1 MEIQSS
7 INQGLPRSK
16 GNTATLIGSDGSTKS
31 VVSSIMSK
39 EEEVPAVEE
48 IVPEEKR
55 HTLAGEYEKTL
66 TEGYSEWR
74 NKSIE
79 KEPEAPDSEV
89 EPVLTEPITVPWE
102 QSWIDFQFMQ
112 FIFGHMMGIPRC
124 GENFSAFAVS
134 NSQSQGQVL
143 ISPLGA
149 SGRDLLITVNAEDWN
164 NYLNDYLNSIET
176 KLRVSQ
182 GIPDMDRM
190 KRDKSLA
197 AIVAIL
203 ESIGSAKDLAD
214 NNIQES
220 PASGS
225 Q

>member
-1 MEIQSS
+1 M
-7 INQGLPRSK
+7 
-16 GNTATLIGSDGSTKS
+16 
-31 VVSSIMSK
+31 
-39 EEEVPAVEE
+39 
-48 IVPEEKR
+48 
-55 HTLAGEYEKTL
+55 
-66 TEGYSEWR
+66 
-74 NKSIE
+74 
-79 KEPEAPDSEV
+79 
-89 EPVLTEPITVPWE
+89 
-102 QSWIDFQFMQ
+102 
-112 FIFGHMMGIPRC
+112 
-124 GENFSAFAVS
+124 S

-164 NYLNDYLNSIET
+164 NYLNGYLNSIET